1 MSYKVSVRN
10 IKLGN
15 ITPQAIAIGGGI
27 KAAYLG
33 NKMVWGDYYI
43 GEQVDLQIKT
53 YFRTLDDDGT
63 ACYFDWRLSIY
74 NDNEGYDVD
83 MDSGSEML
91 DARDDWYYVTY
102 MTDKINDLILSKG
115 IQYLINMEIFYSA
128 QSVGRTAHM
137 SKSND
142 GYWYCQDEIF
152 EVSVWIFDELIIHG
166 VGYGLCG
173 WDGAAGNAY
182 GGRID
187 YTDVEFD
194 IGDYL
199 WEGDTKIKDGFKIA
213 FSIEKTI
220 YDLQDANIKVQV
232 NSGRK
237 AASYKVKIIY

>member
-1 MSYKVSVRN
+1 
-10 IKLGN
+10 
-15 ITPQAIAIGGGI
+15 
-27 KAAYLG
+27 
-33 NKMVWGDYYI
+33 MVWGDYYV
-43 GEQVDLQIKT
+43 GEQVDLQIKI

-63 ACYFDWRLSIY
+63 ACYFDWGLSIY

-83 MDSGSEML
+83 MDSGSEVL
-91 DARDDWYYVTY
+91 DARDDWCYVTY
-102 MTDKINDLILSKG
+102 MTDKINNLILSKG
-115 IQYLINMEIFYSA
+115 IQYLIIMEIFYSA
-128 QSVGRTAHM
+128 QSVGRTANM

-142 GYWYCQDEIF
+142 GYWHCQDEIF

-199 WEGDTKIKDGFKIA
+199 WEGDTKIKNGFKIA
-213 FSIEKTI
+213 FSIEKMI